1 MIIYVEG
8 RDGMADIK
16 HVDIKQNASIDMYS
30 TDRFK
35 SEMLSVYFSLPTV
48 KEEAVIRT
56 LLLSVLKRGTEKYPS
71 QKEINARL
79 DDLFATILSLEN
91 QRFDATQLF
100 GLCADVIRDEY
111 ISGGEELLSGALEVA
126 TQIMLCPYIDAE
138 TGLFSEEYVSSEK
151 INYKNSILSQ
161 MNEPRSYASLRCR
174 EETFSQLGLS
184 YKLSEIL
191 EMIDKITARDLT
203 EYYKKVIKTAGYRI
217 FYTGARTQ
225 EEIERRIIAALPS
238 EDYALPTNEKAAS
251 KELVALPVPNV
262 IIEEKDV
269 FQGRL
274 SVSVSCGVTW
284 RDMDYPAM
292 LMCNEILGGSPISK
306 LMMGVREARGLC
318 YECSSEYN
326 SARGV
331 LFINLGIDVQN
342 FDAAKE
348 AIAEQI
354 DAIKP
359 GDITEAEFSA
369 AKKSLLNVYKS
380 VYDSPVA
387 IEKFYLG
394 RIVSGIDTDI
404 EDMLEKVSGVT
415 MEDVVAVADKLSFHT
430 VFFLKGTAEEGDYD
444 EE

>member
-1 MIIYVEG
+1 
-8 RDGMADIK
+8 MADIK
-16 HVDIKQNASIDMYS
+16 HSDVKRNTGIDTYS

-35 SEMLSVYFSLPTV
+35 SEMLSLYFSLPTV

-91 QRFDATQLF
+91 QRFEGTQLF
-100 GLCADVIRDEY
+100 GVCADVIRDEY
-111 ISGGEELLSGALEVA
+111 VSENEDLLLGALEVI

-138 TGLFSEEYVSSEK
+138 TGLFSEEYVKSEK

-174 EETFSQLGLS
+174 EETFSSLGLS
-184 YKLSEIL
+184 YKLSEML

-203 EYYKKVIKTAGYRI
+203 EYYKRVIGTAGYRV

-225 EEIERRIIAALPS
+225 EEIDGYLLSVLPS
-238 EDYALPTNEKAAS
+238 DDYDPKKSDRTAVKKLEVLP
-251 KELVALPVPNV
+251 LPNTV
-262 IIEEKDV
+262 IEEKDV

-274 SVSVSCGVTW
+274 SISVSCGVTW
-284 RDMDYPAM
+284 RDEDYPAM
-292 LMCNEILGGSPISK
+292 LMCNEILGASPISK
-306 LMMGVREARGLC
+306 LMMDVREARGLC

-331 LFINLGIDVQN
+331 LFINLGIDVQS
-342 FDAAKE
+342 FDAAKD

-354 DAIKP
+354 DAIKA
-359 GDITEAEFSA
+359 GNITEAEFSA
-369 AKKSLLNVYKS
+369 AKKSLLNVYRS

-387 IEKFYLG
+387 IERFYLG
-394 RIVSGIDTDI
+394 RIVSGIDDGV
-404 EDMLEKVSGVT
+404 EDMLRRVSEVT
-415 MEDVVAVADKLSFHT
+415 MDDVVAVANKLAFHT
-430 VFFLKGTAEEGDYD
+430 VFFLKGTAEEGDCD